1 MRKRMKKIRTLGL
14 MVAIL
19 VGGCSQPQGTSAPA
33 ATGVMEPNSVTV
45 FTLSLQ
51 ANSVSG
57 CIMGDPGMTR
67 PVTLTVT
74 NNSAVLLTSGGIHYD
89 LNRVAPNVY
98 AGGYWVKIRADL
110 STRPKRLTVSND
122 DGSCN
127 WAATAA

>member
-1 MRKRMKKIRTLGL
+1 MFKTRTIALL
-14 MVAIL
+14 AAAIL
-19 VGGCSQPQGTSAPA
+19 FGGCTQSGNTPAPVA
-33 ATGVMEPNSVTV
+33 AGAMDPNSVTV

-51 ANSVSG
+51 SNSVSG
-57 CIMGDPGMTR
+57 CVMTDPGMTR

-89 LNRVAPNVY
+89 LSRVAPNVY

-127 WAATAA
+127 WAATTA

>member
-1 MRKRMKKIRTLGL
+1 MRKIRTLV

-19 VGGCSQPQGTSAPA
+19 AGGCSQPQGASAPA
-33 ATGVMEPNSVTV
+33 AAGVMEPNSVTV

-51 ANSVSG
+51 SNSVSG
-57 CIMGDPGMTR
+57 CIMADPGMTR

-74 NNSAVLLTSGGIHYD
+74 NNAAVLLTSGGIHYD

-110 STRPKRLTVSND
+110 SNKAKRPYREQR
-122 DGSCN
+122 
-127 WAATAA
+127 

>member
-1 MRKRMKKIRTLGL
+1 MRKIRTLV

-19 VGGCSQPQGTSAPA
+19 VGGCSQPQGASAPA
-33 ATGVMEPNSVTV
+33 AAGAMEPNSVTV

-51 ANSVSG
+51 SNSVSG
-57 CIMGDPGMTR
+57 CIMTVPGMTR

-74 NNSAVLLTSGGIHYD
+74 NNAAVLLTSGGIHYD

-110 STRPKRLTVSND
+110 STRPKSLTVSND

-127 WAATAA
+127 WAATAT

>member
-1 MRKRMKKIRTLGL
+1 MQKRMKKIGTLVS

-19 VGGCSQPQGTSAPA
+19 VSGCSQPQATSAPA
-33 ATGVMEPNSVTV
+33 GTGAMEPNSVTV

>member
-1 MRKRMKKIRTLGL
+1 MRKIRTLVL

-19 VGGCSQPQGTSAPA
+19 VSGCSQPQGTAAPA
-33 ATGVMEPNSVTV
+33 AAGAMEPNSVTV

-51 ANSVSG
+51 SNSVSG

-89 LNRVAPNVY
+89 LSRVAPNVY

-110 STRPKRLTVSND
+110 STRPKSLTVSND

>member
-1 MRKRMKKIRTLGL
+1 
-14 MVAIL
+14 
-19 VGGCSQPQGTSAPA
+19 
-33 ATGVMEPNSVTV
+33 MEPNSVTV

-51 ANSVSG
+51 PNSVSG
-57 CIMGDPGMTR
+57 CVMTDPGMTR

-89 LNRVAPNVY
+89 LSRVAPNVY

>member
-1 MRKRMKKIRTLGL
+1 MRRIKTFVL
-14 MVAIL
+14 MAAIL
-19 VGGCSQPQGTSAPA
+19 VSGCSQPQDTSLPA
-33 ATGVMEPNSVTV
+33 AAGAMEPNSLTV

-51 ANSVSG
+51 SNSVSG
-57 CIMGDPGMTR
+57 CIMTDPGMTR

-74 NNSAVLLTSGGIHYD
+74 NNSAVLLTSGGVHYD
-89 LNRVAPNVY
+89 LSRVAPNVY

>member
-1 MRKRMKKIRTLGL
+1 MRKIGTLA

-19 VGGCSQPQGTSAPA
+19 VSGCSQPQGTAAPA
-33 ATGVMEPNSVTV
+33 AAGAMEPNSVTV

-51 ANSVSG
+51 SNSVSG
-57 CIMGDPGMTR
+57 CIMTDPGMTR

-74 NNSAVLLTSGGIHYD
+74 NNAAVLLTSGGIHYD